1 MEEID
6 NLFYDGHFCLKKEMF
21 EMEFL
26 LAVQISFKGAAL
38 KDWIK
43 I

>member
-6 NLFYDGHFCLKKEMF
+6 NLFYGHFCPKKEMF

-26 LAVQISFKGAAL
+26 LAIQISFKGAAL